1 MIFNYSKKYQF
12 ATDLKLK
19 SERLNVVDEAKLL
32 GLIMTSDLRWNRNTQ
47 KIVKDANSRM
57 RMLHITSKF
66 IKNKQDLIHIYKT
79 FIRSKLEYCC
89 TVWHSS
95 LSKTNEND
103 IERIQKSAV
112 KLILKEKY
120 EDYHSALK
128 LLNLDTLF
136 KRREKLCLRF
146 AKKCLKIENFK
157 KLFPVRKSRHEMH
170 KRKTEK
176 YLIKNIETER
186 YKKSAIPAMQKLLND
201 DEKKMRSLLSNS
213 NFVTRESCFSN
224 SISVKI

>member
-1 MIFNYSKKYQF
+1 MVLNEKKTKSMIFNYSKKYQF
-12 ATDLKLK
+12 ATDLRLK
-19 SERLNVVDEAKLL
+19 SESLNVVDEAKLL
-32 GLIMTSDLRWNRNTQ
+32 GLILTSDLKWNSNTQ

-95 LSKTNEND
+95 LSKTNVND

-112 KLILKEKY
+112 KLILKENY
-120 EDYHSALK
+120 ENYESALK

-157 KLFPVRKSRHEMH
+157 QLFPVRKSKHDMH
-170 KRKTEK
+170 KRKSEK
-176 YLIKNIETER
+176 
-186 YKKSAIPAMQKLLND
+186 
-201 DEKKMRSLLSNS
+201 
-213 NFVTRESCFSN
+213 
-224 SISVKI
+224 

>member
-1 MIFNYSKKYQF
+1 MYWKFT
-12 ATDLKLK
+12 TDLKLK
-19 SERLNVVDEAKLL
+19 SESLNIVDEAKLL
-32 GLIMTSDLRWNRNTQ
+32 GLILTSDLKWNRNTQ

-57 RMLHITSKF
+57 RMLHVTSKF

-79 FIRSKLEYCC
+79 FIRSKLEYSS

-103 IERIQKSAV
+103 IERVQKSAV

-120 EDYHSALK
+120 ENYESALK

-146 AKKCLKIENFK
+146 AKKCLKIENLK
-157 KLFPVRKSRHEMH
+157 KLFPVRNSRHIMH

-186 YKKSAIPAMQKLLND
+186 YKKSAIPAMQKMLND
-201 DEKKMRSLLSNS
+201 EEKKMRSLLSNS
-213 NFVTRESCFSN
+213 NFVTRESCFMN
-224 SISVKI
+224 SISEKI